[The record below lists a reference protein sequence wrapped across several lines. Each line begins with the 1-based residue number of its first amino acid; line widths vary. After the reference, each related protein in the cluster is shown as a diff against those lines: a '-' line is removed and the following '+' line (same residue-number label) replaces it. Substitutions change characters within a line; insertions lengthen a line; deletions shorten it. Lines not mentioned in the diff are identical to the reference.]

1 MAFNSSLRFN
11 TIVVGSPVYGTTYK
25 MAKNSNAILEMRTK
39 PDHHIGNVFMP
50 AISYRRERSK
60 AIQFP
65 VQVHNH
71 SISLDSHIKRRNRLA
86 FLSASTVTA

>member
-1 MAFNSSLRFN
+1 MAFNSSFRFN

-39 PDHHIGNVFMP
+39 PDHRIGNVFIP

-60 AIQFP
+60 AIQFL
-65 VQVHNH
+65 VRV
-71 SISLDSHIKRRNRLA
+71 
-86 FLSASTVTA
+86 